1 VRAAFAPATVAQQDC
16 RFFHRWS
23 KNMQRTLIATLL
35 ALACAG
41 SQAADGS
48 QALSKGVGGLSAVVV
63 AGSVLTVF
71 AAGSLVV
78 ESVELVGDGAVVV
91 LKAAGDGSKATV
103 QFSGKALEGVSVAA
117 GTAVDVVAM
126 SAGHALVVSGKVIA
140 FLPNEAGKALLHHS
154 RVS

>member
-1 VRAAFAPATVAQQDC
+1 M
-16 RFFHRWS
+16 
-23 KNMQRTLIATLL
+23 KRTLIATLL
-35 ALACAG
+35 ALACAS

-48 QALSKGVGGLSAVVV
+48 QASAHLSDLTASVA

-78 ESVELVGDGAVVV
+78 ESVETIGDGVSVV
-91 LKAAGDGSKATV
+91 LKSVADGSKATV
-103 QFSGKALEGVSVAA
+103 QFSGKALEGVSLAT
-117 GTAVDVVAM
+117 GTAVSAVAM

-154 RVS
+154 RVN